1 MVAQNQF
8 IYSLNSSHCLQQLQ
22 HNLQPEGNPMRL
34 TATTIAIFSLVSIG
48 LGLVC
53 LTIALLLASPA
64 HAASANDLSAP
75 FVLDAYGLVSSLVAA
90 ALCGSAMVLLGLRI
104 RSIGK

>member
-1 MVAQNQF
+1 
-8 IYSLNSSHCLQQLQ
+8 
-22 HNLQPEGNPMRL
+22 MRL
-34 TATTIAIFSLVSIG
+34 TATTIAIFSLVTIG

-64 HAASANDLSAP
+64 HAANANEVSAP

-90 ALCGSAMVLLGLRI
+90 ALCGSAMVLLGLRL
-104 RSIGK
+104 RNFGK